1 METSIIDSQ
10 TATAV
15 AVAEMPQ
22 CNHQWMIDSPNGPQS
37 RGECRLCG
45 AERYFQNYIEGSS
58 WATTSL
64 SDQLRGDNNRLPVN
78 TPERSKTSLAED
90 L

>member
-1 METSIIDSQ
+1 METSILESQ
-10 TATAV
+10 
-15 AVAEMPQ
+15 AVAETGIAEMPN

-58 WATTSL
+58 WGYNVTL
-64 SDQLRGDNNRLPVN
+64 DQLRGDNNRLPVS
-78 TPERSKTSLAED
+78 TPERSKTSLAEEF
-90 L
+90 

>member
-1 METSIIDSQ
+1 METSILESQ
-10 TATAV
+10 AIAETAI
-15 AVAEMPQ
+15 AEMPN

-58 WATTSL
+58 WGYNVTL
-64 SDQLRGDNNRLPVN
+64 DQLRGDNNRLPVS

-90 L
+90 F

>member
-1 METSIIDSQ
+1 METSVLDPQ
-10 TATAV
+10 VATGV
-15 AVAEMPQ
+15 AVAETPQ
-22 CNHQWMIDSPNGPQS
+22 CSHQWMIDSPNGPQS

-58 WATTSL
+58 WGYNVTL
-64 SDQLRGDNNRLPVN
+64 DQLRGDNNRLPVT
-78 TPERSKTSLAED
+78 TPQPSKTSLAED